1 MKKAII
7 PIVAVLALAAAAWSF
22 GPSLK
27 HKSDPRT
34 GKFVEDSDS
43 LILGLQQY
51 KEFMGSYPNG
61 TLVDISRALS
71 GQSTQGEKRVVI
83 LVARK
88 SELNTKGEIVD
99 AWGTPI
105 QIFYSQNGILI
116 RSAGPNKV
124 FEDSKS
130 ATSDDLFR
138 SS

>member
-7 PIVAVLALAAAAWSF
+7 PIIAILALAAAAWSF
-22 GPSLK
+22 GPSLRQK
-27 HKSDPRT
+27 GDPKVA
-34 GKFVEDSDS
+34 KFVEDSDS

-51 KEFMGSYPNG
+51 KEFMGNYPSG

-99 AWGTPI
+99 AWGTTI
-105 QIFYSQNGILI
+105 QIYFSQNGILI

-130 ATSDDLFR
+130 PQCDDLYR

>member
-7 PIVAVLALAAAAWSF
+7 PIVAILALAAGAWSF
-22 GPSLK
+22 GPSLMQK
-27 HKSDPRT
+27 VDPKVA
-34 GKFVEDSDS
+34 KFVEDSDS

-51 KEFMGSYPNG
+51 KEFMGSYPSG

-99 AWGTPI
+99 AWGTVI
-105 QIFYSQNGILI
+105 QIYFSQNGILI

-130 ATSDDLFR
+130 TRSDDLYR

>member
-7 PIVAVLALAAAAWSF
+7 PIVAILALATAAFAF
-22 GPSLK
+22 GPSLMQK
-27 HKSDPRT
+27 ADPKT
-34 GKFVEDSDS
+34 AQFVEDSDS

-61 TLVDISRALS
+61 TLVEISRALS
-71 GQSTQGEKRVVI
+71 GQSTQGDKRVVI

-105 QIFYSQNGILI
+105 QIYFSQNGILI
-116 RSAGPNKV
+116 RSAGSNKV
-124 FEDSKS
+124 FEDSKN
-130 ATSDDLFR
+130 TRSDDLYR

>member
-1 MKKAII
+1 MKRAII
-7 PIVAVLALAAAAWSF
+7 PIVAILALAAAAWSF
-22 GPSLK
+22 GPSLMQK
-27 HKSDPRT
+27 ADPKVA
-34 GKFVEDSDS
+34 KFVEDSDS

-99 AWGTPI
+99 AWGTTI
-105 QIFYSQNGILI
+105 QIYFSQNGILI

-130 ATSDDLFR
+130 TRSDDLYR